1 MKQEIMLKIQNVD
14 KYYGKQKVIDDLN
27 MIIYKND
34 IYGFIGENGSGK
46 TTTIKLI
53 TGLLKKDRG
62 SIIFEGE
69 KIGENNN
76 LINSQTRCLFD
87 TPPNLD
93 YLTPRSYLQLFSF
106 IYGNIKLSESKIL
119 DILDKFE
126 LKDYIDKKIKTFSY
140 GMKKKLYLS
149 TLLIGTHK
157 LVILDEP
164 TNGLDVKSIIKF
176 RNFIIDLNKEFGTTI
191 ILSSHMLSEIE
202 TLCNRIGIINKGK
215 ILEEKT
221 MNSHEESGYE
231 TFRFRTE
238 NNLNNVI
245 LLLKENSKCKIV
257 RVNESSKSVNIY
269 IKRNLIFEVLK
280 EFVNK
285 DIQITE
291 CFIKKDLSEY
301 FMEKIE
307 S

>member
-1 MKQEIMLKIQNVD
+1 MKQEIILKIQNVD
-14 KYYGKQKVIDDLN
+14 KCYGKQKIIDDLN
-27 MIIYKND
+27 MNIYKND

-62 SIIFEGE
+62 SIFFEE
-69 KIGENNN
+69 KEIVEGSNF
-76 LINSQTRCLFD
+76 INSNTRCLFD

-93 YLTPRSYLQLFSF
+93 YLTPRSYLQLFSL
-106 IYGNIKLSESKIL
+106 IYGNTNLSKGRIL
-119 DILDKFE
+119 DILDSFE
-126 LKDYIDKKIKTFSY
+126 LKDYIDKRIKTFSY
-140 GMKKKLYLS
+140 GMRKKLYLS

-176 RNFIIDLNKEFGTTI
+176 RDFIINLNREYGTTI

-202 TLCNRIGIINKGK
+202 TLCNRIGIIKKGK

-221 MNSHEESGYE
+221 MNLYQKSSCE
-231 TFRFRTE
+231 TFCFKTD
-238 NNLNNVI
+238 NNINNVI
-245 LLLKENSKCKIV
+245 SLLKQNSNCNIV
-257 RVNESSKSVNIY
+257 RVNESNKSVDICL
-269 IKRNLIFEVLK
+269 KRNLIFEVLK
-280 EFVNK
+280 EFAVN